1 MEFIKF
7 ADPGRQFIV
16 QEQEIVDCFKNVAK
30 SGNYILGHEVQKF
43 ENAFAEYIGVN
54 YCVGVA
60 SGTDALILGMLAIGI
75 EFGDE
80 VLVPSLTATAT
91 VAAIEWTGATPV
103 FVDIAEDMT
112 IDSVDL
118 RKKISSR
125 TKAIIAVH
133 LHGGSCDLESLQSI
147 SEEMQIPLIED
158 CAQSCG
164 AEYKSKKLGSFGL
177 ISCFSFYPT
186 KNLGALGDAG
196 AILTND
202 FEIYK
207 RIIELRQYGW
217 DAHRIAVSK
226 GRVSRLDELQAAILN
241 VRLKYVDKENLQ
253 RQEIAKYYNSQLQN
267 LPLGLP
273 LVREDSK
280 HVFHLYVVKL
290 ENRDLVKSLLENK
303 KVGTGIHYYPPVHE
317 NPHFKKYLT
326 TSTEETLERT
336 SKVSRKI
343 LSLPMHPYLSETE
356 LSHVVLTLTEALANS
371 QH

>member
-43 ENAFAEYIGVN
+43 EKAFAEYIGVK
-54 YCVGVA
+54 YSVGVA

-91 VAAIEWTGATPV
+91 VAAIEWTGANPV
-103 FVDIAEDMT
+103 FVDIGEDMT
-112 IDSVDL
+112 IDSIDL
-118 RKKISSR
+118 RKKISSK

-133 LHGGSCDLESLQSI
+133 LHGGSCDIDNLQDI

-164 AEYKSKKLGSFGL
+164 AEYKSRKLGSFGL

-196 AILTND
+196 AILTNNI
-202 FEIYK
+202 EIYK

-217 DAHRIAVSK
+217 DANRIAISK

-241 VRLKYVDKENLQ
+241 VRLKYLDKENLQ

-267 LPLGLP
+267 LPLELP
-273 LVREDSK
+273 LVREDST

-290 ENRDLVKSLLENK
+290 ANRDLMKSLLETN

-326 TSTEETLERT
+326 SSTEETLQRT
-336 SKVSRKI
+336 SEISRKI
-343 LSLPMHPYLSETE
+343 LSLPMHPYLTDTE
-356 LSHVVLTLTEALANS
+356 LNHVVSTLTEVLQNL
-371 QH
+371 QN